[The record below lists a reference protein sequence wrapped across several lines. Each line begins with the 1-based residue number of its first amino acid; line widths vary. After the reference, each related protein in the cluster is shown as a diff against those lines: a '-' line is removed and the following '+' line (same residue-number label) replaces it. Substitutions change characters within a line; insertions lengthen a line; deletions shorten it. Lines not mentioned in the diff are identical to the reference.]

1 MGEIKKV
8 VKAIFQK
15 FKCPQCGCYETSGSY
30 PELWMC
36 HNRDC
41 RATGKNDR
49 KGKR

>member
-15 FKCPQCGCYETSGSY
+15 FQCPKCKKWDTSGSY

-36 HNRDC
+36 HNRNYK
-41 RATGKNDR
+41 AMGK
-49 KGKR
+49 KEK